1 MTPAVSTLTIR
12 FSTAGSATYRVDLE
26 GPDVGERRG
35 PFAPPYTA
43 ATWQAIM
50 QALEPGFVL
59 SQADKTIQA
68 ALKPLGDIAVLP
80 RTGRRGAGE
89 RPAGRRG
96 GAPGLRRGAGP
107 GRGDAASAAGGDAL
121 RRGVRCAG
129 RAAVGVAPLPGSL
142 PPGRHLHRA
151 QPLPRRRDPADAGA
165 GRAAAARAAGP
176 LGAGGRVADL
186 PRARPRGTAAR
197 PAHAGRGRRGGRG
210 PAAAADLQHPGG
222 GGDQRRLPHAGLLR
236 PRRLRP
242 RVGRP
247 AAVRG
252 RVRRPGADQ
261 GERAGRRAAQHRCAP
276 GAVGRVPVGHY
287 RRPVRFGKPDRSQH
301 LERHCPRAGA
311 GRRAAGH
318 RHAGLDARRRRAGI
332 HPPVCPVAG
341 GRQAGD
347 RGGGRRAQ
355 ADHPR
360 RVRRDVV
367 RARALR
373 PAGGRLSGCSTRRAA
388 CPRTPPTCAPR

>member
-12 FSTAGSATYRVDLE
+12 FSTADRATYRVDLE
-26 GPDVGERRG
+26 GPDVGERHG

-50 QALEPGFVL
+50 LALEPGFVL

-80 RTGRRGAGE
+80 RKAGEALANALLADEEVRLGFAVALGRAEAMRRPLPVEMRFGAGCDALAALPWELLHYRDRFLLADTSIALSRYPEGAIPPTPALGELPLRVLLVLSEPVGASPIFPE
-89 RPAGRRG
+89 RAREELLH
-96 GAPGLRRGAGP
+96 GLR
-107 GRGDAASAAGGDAL
+107 
-121 RRGVRCAG
+121 
-129 RAAVGVAPLPGSL
+129 SL
-142 PPGRHLHRA
+142 
-151 QPLPRRRDPADAGA
+151 DEAGA
-165 GRAAAARAAGP
+165 
-176 LGAGGRVADL
+176 VVVD
-186 PRARPRGTAAR
+186 
-197 PAHAGRGRRGGRG
+197 
-210 PAAAADLQHPGG
+210 
-222 GGDQRRLPHAGLLR
+222 LLR
-236 PRRLRP
+236 PPTFSTLVEAVTNGGYHMLVFYGHGGYDP
-242 RVGRP
+242 EYGRP

-252 RVRRPGADQ
+252 RVRRAGADQ

-287 RRPVRFGKPDRSQH
+287 RRPVRYGKPDRSQH
-301 LERHCPRAGA
+301 LERHRPGAGA
-311 GRRAAGH
+311 GGCPAGH
-318 RHAGLDARRRRAGI
+318 RHAGLDARRRRAGV
-332 HPPVCPVAG
+332 HPPVRPVAG

-347 RGGGRRAQ
+347 RGGRRRAQ

-373 PAGGRLSGCSTRRAA
+373 PAGGRLSGCSTRRAV
-388 CPRTPPTCAPR
+388 CPRTPPTYAPR